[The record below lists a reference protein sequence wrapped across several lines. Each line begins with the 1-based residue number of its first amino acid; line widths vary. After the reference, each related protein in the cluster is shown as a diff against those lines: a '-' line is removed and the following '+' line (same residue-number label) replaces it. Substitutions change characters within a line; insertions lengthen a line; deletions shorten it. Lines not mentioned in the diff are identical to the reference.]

1 MMNNFDFDDFTDWL
15 DDNKLTLGMVLCGG
29 FAAVQLF
36 AGGGWNQLQSK
47 LNQDANDSAAIENQA
62 RAEKVFRELGC
73 SAQVLDAETR
83 TANLKT
89 GSIVIDPMSITRE
102 NPTGTAIASGH
113 VCSLDGSVF
122 EVRNGTA
129 FLIGTSP
136 HIRKELVARGI
147 PQHVKAMEQR
157 AEQVYGVT
165 QK

>member
-1 MMNNFDFDDFTDWL
+1 MRNNFDFDDLTDWF
-15 DDNKLTLGMVLCGG
+15 DDNKMMLGMFALIG
-29 FAAVQLF
+29 FAAINMF
-36 AGGGWNQLQSK
+36 AGGGWQKLQAK
-47 LNQDANDSAAIENQA
+47 LDRDANDSAAIENQA

-122 EVRNGTA
+122 EVRDGTA

-147 PQHVKAMEQR
+147 PNHVEAMTKRANEIYGASQR
-157 AEQVYGVT
+157 
-165 QK
+165 